1 MKKRSTVFIY
11 MLLILLLSV
20 QAVIQPEEEVPVI
33 WNLDGFDGIAF
44 ISFTSS
50 DDKDLSSVE
59 LDENISRDKMLTG
72 TASVNL
78 NWDVVSAST
87 VEIALSSAKGSLS
100 AENIEKRIPW
110 SLSIGALTEDSVMT
124 ISSDLSFEGWDRNHF
139 PMLSLAYEALKLGGG
154 YRIAYTRADECAV
167 NAFLDGRISFNRIHE
182 ITTEV
187 LSSSFTLSEPSSF
200 EEILE
205 LDREARKKAE
215 ALC

>member
-1 MKKRSTVFIY
+1 MKKRSTVLIY

-59 LDENISRDKMLTG
+59 LDENISTDKMLTG

-124 ISSDLSFEGWDRNHF
+124 VSSDLSFEDWD
-139 PMLSLAYEALKLGGG
+139 
-154 YRIAYTRADECAV
+154 YTEKVIMSYTPGDDGIGDRGSIELTITSKDASDAV
-167 NAFLDGRISFNRIHE
+167 PAKYSTTLTAE
-182 ITTEV
+182 IRT
-187 LSSSFTLSEPSSF
+187 
-200 EEILE
+200 
-205 LDREARKKAE
+205 K
-215 ALC
+215 

>member
-1 MKKRSTVFIY
+1 MKKRSTVLIY

-20 QAVIQPEEEVPVI
+20 QAAIQPEEVLVT
-33 WNLDGFDGIAF
+33 WNLSGFDGIAF

-59 LDENISRDKMLTG
+59 LDENISTDKMLTG

-78 NWDVVSAST
+78 NWDVVSASP

-124 ISSDLSFEGWDRNHF
+124 VSSDLSFEGWD
-139 PMLSLAYEALKLGGG
+139 
-154 YRIAYTRADECAV
+154 YTEKVIMSYTPDDDGIGDRGSIELTITSKDASDAV
-167 NAFLDGRISFNRIHE
+167 PAKYSTTLTAE
-182 ITTEV
+182 IRT
-187 LSSSFTLSEPSSF
+187 
-200 EEILE
+200 
-205 LDREARKKAE
+205 K
-215 ALC
+215 